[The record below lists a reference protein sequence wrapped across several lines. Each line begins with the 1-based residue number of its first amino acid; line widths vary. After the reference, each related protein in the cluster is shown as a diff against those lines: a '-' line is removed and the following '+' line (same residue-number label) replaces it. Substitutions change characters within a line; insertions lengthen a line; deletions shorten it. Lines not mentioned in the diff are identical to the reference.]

1 MFVLQMLVTFFKFKK
16 TKLKRMTQKLA
27 IREIFRLDFFSTLYF
42 ARIHRLSFLSLCKLL
57 NVIKKY
63 KIISLPS

>member
-1 MFVLQMLVTFFKFKK
+1 
-16 TKLKRMTQKLA
+16 MTQKLA

-57 NVIKKY
+57 NVIKKVQNN
-63 KIISLPS
+63 KFAILTKNKKKRLKT